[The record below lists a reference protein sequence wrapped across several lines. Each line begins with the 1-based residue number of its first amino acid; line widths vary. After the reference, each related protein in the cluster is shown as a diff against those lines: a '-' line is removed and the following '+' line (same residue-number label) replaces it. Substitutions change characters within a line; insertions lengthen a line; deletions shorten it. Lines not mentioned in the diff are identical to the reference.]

1 MPIHFVI
8 LTSTLSHH
16 KVTYLRNIKLL
27 INLPTCILFFSLNC
41 IFGHLSYTD
50 SPSRI
55 KKNQSTNRQYPWIRN
70 RMSFLELHAP
80 INAAWYINRKRHTDS
95 NPRMTR
101 LQINLIARNK
111 WKWNLTGDSTWVECA
126 ASVSRVIEFMF
137 AEWISEKHLNL

>member
-55 KKNQSTNRQYPWIRN
+55 KKNQIDNIHESEIVCPFLNSTLQLTQLDISIAKDIR
-70 RMSFLELHAP
+70 
-80 INAAWYINRKRHTDS
+80 I
-95 NPRMTR
+95 
-101 LQINLIARNK
+101 QIH
-111 WKWNLTGDSTWVECA
+111 G
-126 ASVSRVIEFMF
+126 
-137 AEWISEKHLNL
+137 